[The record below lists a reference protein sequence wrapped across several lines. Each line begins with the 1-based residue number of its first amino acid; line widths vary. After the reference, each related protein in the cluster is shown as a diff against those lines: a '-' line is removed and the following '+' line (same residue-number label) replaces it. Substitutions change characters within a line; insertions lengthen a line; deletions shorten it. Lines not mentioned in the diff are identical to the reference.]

1 MPPRNAM
8 SPRKMPRQDRS
19 KATVDA
25 ILKATARILVK
36 DGYEATSTNRVAKTA
51 GVSVGSLYQYFPS
64 KEALIVAVMER
75 HADAILGRL
84 QSRLLELLD
93 EPVEKVT
100 RALVH
105 ELIETHRVNPR
116 LHQVLIQ
123 QVPRMGKLTCLDEV
137 DRRLAQL
144 VCAYLTAHRDEVD
157 VANPELAA
165 YVIVKAAEAVTHSV
179 VIERPEL
186 LDNGGLEKELVRL
199 VLSYVH

>member
-1 MPPRNAM
+1 MSLRPSM
-8 SPRKMPRQDRS
+8 SPRKLPRQDRA

-36 DGYEATSTNRVAKTA
+36 EGYEATSTNRVALAA

-64 KEALIVAVMER
+64 KEALILAVMER
-75 HADAILGRL
+75 HVDAILGRL
-84 QSRLLELLD
+84 QSRLIELID
-93 EPVEKVT
+93 EPLEKVA
-100 RALVH
+100 RELVH
-105 ELIETHRVNPR
+105 ELIEAHRVNPK

-137 DRRLAQL
+137 DHRLAQL

-157 VANPELAA
+157 VENPELTA

-179 VIERPEL
+179 INERPEL

-199 VLSYVH
+199 ILSYVR